1 MVCFC
6 FGGWSPCVEGGGVV
20 RGVVRSVSAPTELL
34 LHSVLQHR
42 HVNVM
47 KYRNILI
54 YLSNNHPYRPL
65 HHGNDDLTC
74 PSV

>member
-34 LHSVLQHR
+34 LHSVLKHR
-42 HVNVM
+42 HVIVV
-47 KYRNILI
+47 KFVISSFLNI
-54 YLSNNHPYRPL
+54 SDHPH
-65 HHGNDDLTC
+65 HHGNDDGLTC